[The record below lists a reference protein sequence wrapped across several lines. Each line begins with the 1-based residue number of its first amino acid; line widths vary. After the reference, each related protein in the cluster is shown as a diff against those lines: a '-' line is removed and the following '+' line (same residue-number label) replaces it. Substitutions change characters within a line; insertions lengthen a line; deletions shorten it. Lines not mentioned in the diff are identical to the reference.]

1 MIAYDVSRLKRNPAV
16 VSKLFKTSNNVT
28 TVSDDVIVTIPTR
41 YIEAGLATIDN
52 VVKTIGIYAVIDSKN
67 NYAVCN
73 TPIYH
78 DLSPFSI
85 EDTSIGDVKYKILN
99 FHKGSVFMPNTKGI
113 VNADVLYPIFKDLF
127 AGGRVPWFMDY
138 EDLCSVFVESK
149 KYINNKLGSSTLA
162 FEIVTSVSARDASN
176 LTKYYRLT
184 NMKNKPKYV
193 GLDNKYYSYNNT
205 GAKLIG
211 SYMKTGMMTSLLD
224 PETKT
229 SETSKIL
236 RS

>member
-1 MIAYDVSRLKRNPAV
+1 MIAYDVTRLKRNPTA
-16 VSKLFKTSNNVT
+16 VSKLFKTSNNIA
-28 TVSDDVIVTIPTR
+28 TVSDDVVVTIPTR
-41 YIEAGLATIDN
+41 YIDAGLATIDT

-73 TPIYH
+73 TPIFH
-78 DLSPFSI
+78 NLSPFSI
-85 EDTSIGDVKYKILN
+85 EDTSIGDVKYKLLN
-99 FHKGSVFMPNTKGI
+99 FHKGSVFMTTTKGI

-127 AGGRVPWFMDY
+127 AGGRVPWFMGY
-138 EDLCSVFVESK
+138 EDLCTVFVESK
-149 KYINNKLGSSTLA
+149 KYINNKLGSSALA
-162 FEIVTSVSARDASN
+162 FEIITSVSARDSSDP
-176 LTKYYRLT
+176 TKYYRLT
-184 NMKNKPKYV
+184 NMKNNPKYV